1 MRAFSI
7 SIHVRVRMKAIIML
21 ACLLSLTSQTS
32 AVEVKENI
40 RQQGQWYGYWGW
52 NRSQY
57 SGSNIHF
64 EGEDHDFTLH
74 DADAQDR
81 QNKVS
86 LYSIFNRYLNPE
98 ALTIPQYNYRVG
110 YFVANNWAVS
120 LGYDH
125 MKYVLEQGQI
135 VGLSGTISTPGD
147 HTKTDPAKEE
157 KEINGDF
164 MNFEHTDGLNMISIE
179 TEYFHSLWNHGKD
192 FDFALFAGAGAGLMY
207 PKTNVQMLGYERN
220 DEFHLAGYATS
231 VKGGFEFTFFHNWFF
246 RGLVKFGHVDM
257 DDILTTNEGGKASQ
271 KFYFDEYIGAIGY
284 RF

>member
-1 MRAFSI
+1 MAS
-7 SIHVRVRMKAIIML
+7 
-21 ACLLSLTSQTS
+21 LLSLVSHVS
-32 AVEVKENI
+32 AEETKENI

-64 EGEDHDFTLH
+64 KGEDHNFTLH
-74 DADAQDR
+74 NAEAQDR
-81 QNKVS
+81 QNKVTPAS
-86 LYSIFNRYLNPE
+86 VFNRYLSPIN
-98 ALTIPQYNYRVG
+98 LTIPQYNYRIG
-110 YFVANNWAVS
+110 YFIADNWAIS
-120 LGYDH
+120 LGFDH
-125 MKYVLEQGQI
+125 MKYVLEQGQV
-135 VGLSGTISTPGD
+135 VGLSGTISAPGD
-147 HTKTDPAKEE
+147 HVKTDPKREN
-157 KEINGDF
+157 KEISSDF
-164 MNFEHTDGLNMISIE
+164 MNFEHTDGLNMISVE

-207 PKTNVQMLGYERN
+207 PKTNVKMLNSKRS
-220 DEFHLAGYATS
+220 DEFHVAGYATS

-271 KFYFDEYIGAIGY
+271 KFYFDQYIGAIGY